1 MHRDTS
7 EYHQLELSIAGDP
20 HDARRIMPHVE
31 SRHRRVLD
39 VGCGAGQTLI
49 GCKLGD
55 GVLAVGIDTDVT
67 ALSLGKQFT
76 TAIQFVFGEGE
87 SLPFADGSFDLVI
100 CRVALPYM
108 HIARALAEMYR
119 VTAAGGDLWLVL
131 HPFGMTVK
139 ELGGNLARLQLK
151 AGLYRSWVLVNGLA
165 LHLLGRQ
172 WRWPSQSGSY
182 ETWQTSGA
190 ITRALRAAGFDQI
203 RMTRDSHFVV
213 TARKLR

>member
-20 HDARRIMPHVE
+20 QDARRVMPEVE

-49 GCKLGD
+49 GCRLGE

-87 SLPFADGSFDLVI
+87 ALPFADSSFDLVI

-108 HIARALAEMYR
+108 NVARALAEMYR

-131 HPFGMTVK
+131 HPFGMAVR
-139 ELGGNLARLQLK
+139 ELGGNIARLQVK
-151 AGLYRSWVLVNGLA
+151 AGLYRSWVLVNGLV
-165 LHLLGRQ
+165 LHVLGKQ
-172 WRWPSQSGSY
+172 WRWPLPSGSY
-182 ETWQTSGA
+182 ETWQTQGA
-190 ITRALRAAGFDQI
+190 ITRALRTAGFHQI
-203 RMTRDSHFVV
+203 RITRDSHFVV
-213 TARKLR
+213 TARKPQ